1 MTGQRKYPFTL
12 AMKKTIGEL
21 IDSLAI
27 TNNKI
32 FYLVDKVQK
41 DEHTREDAKKIQD
54 LNKLRSNLVNA
65 INKYFKERQDI
76 KV

>member
-1 MTGQRKYPFTL
+1 
-12 AMKKTIGEL
+12 MKKTFGEL
-21 IDSLAI
+21 IDSLTI

-54 LNKLRSNLVNA
+54 LNKYRSELVNA
-65 INKYFKERQDI
+65 INDYFKERQDI

>member
-1 MTGQRKYPFTL
+1 MN
-12 AMKKTIGEL
+12 KTIGEL
-21 IDSLAI
+21 IDELGI
-27 TNNKI
+27 INIKI

-54 LNKLRSNLVNA
+54 LNKARGELINA
-65 INKYFKERQDI
+65 INKHFKQRKRI

>member
-1 MTGQRKYPFTL
+1 
-12 AMKKTIGEL
+12 MKKTIGEL
-21 IDSLAI
+21 IDSLTI

-32 FYLVDKVQK
+32 FYLIDKVQK

-54 LNKLRSNLVNA
+54 LNKLRSDLVNA
-65 INKYFKERQDI
+65 INEYFKEKQDI

>member
-1 MTGQRKYPFTL
+1 
-12 AMKKTIGEL
+12 MKKTIGEL

-32 FYLVDKVQK
+32 FYLIDKVQK

-54 LNKLRSNLVNA
+54 LNKLWKSLRMRTTTVSGQIL
-65 INKYFKERQDI
+65 YREL
-76 KV
+76 

>member
-1 MTGQRKYPFTL
+1 
-12 AMKKTIGEL
+12 MKKTIGEL

-54 LNKLRSNLVNA
+54 LNKYRSELVNA
-65 INKYFKERQDI
+65 INEFFKEGREDI

>member
-1 MTGQRKYPFTL
+1 
-12 AMKKTIGEL
+12 MKKTIGEL

-41 DEHTREDAKKIQD
+41 DIHTREDAKKIQD
-54 LNKLRSNLVNA
+54 LNKLRSDLVNA
-65 INKYFKERQDI
+65 INNFFKEREDI